1 MIRRVCMV
9 VALGLSATVAL
20 AQNEPTA
27 EQLQRSLDEA
37 QVQLKQAQ
45 DRKNEL
51 ATENQK
57 LQKKLAETEHQLKST
72 REELETLENRAY
84 FLREHYAAW
93 QEFLA
98 LNQAIRAMWLGYF
111 NNAGAPSF
119 SVTDV
124 LGDGQWPF
132 NCADL
137 AQQIFP
143 T

>member
-1 MIRRVCMV
+1 MIRPVSMFV
-9 VALGLSATVAL
+9 TLGLAVSVAM

-37 QVQLKQAQ
+37 QAQLKQAQ

-57 LQKKLAETEHQLKST
+57 LQKKLAETEQQLKST
-72 REELETLENRAY
+72 REDLETLENRAY

-111 NNAGAPSF
+111 NGAGAPSLT
-119 SVTDV
+119 VTDI

-132 NCADL
+132 SVP
-137 AQQIFP
+137 AQSVSAL
-143 T
+143 